1 MTNSC
6 KCFADSCV
14 IGDKAKE
21 REKRIVVCNSPGCQ
35 MQFHAAC
42 IGHSKMSE
50 RELKNMFFV
59 CLKCKAYLEYS
70 AQIAKESFLSELDS
84 RLDSL
89 KNSILRMVDD
99 KIEEKFKEFS
109 SKVQEVNEAC
119 SEETNALKSEVN
131 LLRKQVCSQDAAKR
145 KKNLLIRNFPEKTC
159 IINGKT
165 ISNCSE
171 AAHLIAETLDLE
183 DEAESF
189 KDIRRLGK
197 PRDDGKPRLI
207 MVKSTERTV
216 RLFLS
221 KARQLKQKASPLC
234 KVFLHEDL
242 PVEVNKRLAEFRKR
256 ARDHRTNFP
265 DEDAYVRN
273 KKLYINGSVVDDIK
287 QDF

>member
-1 MTNSC
+1 
-6 KCFADSCV
+6 
-14 IGDKAKE
+14 
-21 REKRIVVCNSPGCQ
+21 

-42 IGHSKMSE
+42 IGHSKMPE
-50 RELKNMFFV
+50 KELKNIFFV

-70 AQIAKESFLSELDS
+70 AQIAQESFLSELDT
-84 RLDSL
+84 RLNSL
-89 KNSILRMVDD
+89 KDSILKMVDA

-109 SKVQEVNEAC
+109 SKVQEVNDFVVEMVDEQKNEISSIVSRISQLHEANTKET
-119 SEETNALKSEVN
+119 EELKSEISH
-131 LLRKQVCSQDAAKR
+131 LRRQVRSQDAAKR
-145 KKNLLIRNFPEKTC
+145 RENLIIRNFPEKACT
-159 IINGKT
+159 INGKS

-183 DEAESF
+183 DEAKSF

-197 PRDDGKPRLI
+197 TRDDGKPRLI

-221 KARQLKQKASPLC
+221 KARQLKKKASPLC

-242 PVEVNKRLAEFRKR
+242 PAEVNKRLAEFRKR
-256 ARDHRTNFP
+256 AHDHRTNFP
-265 DEDAYVRN
+265 EEDAYVRN
-273 KKLYINGSVVDDIK
+273 KKLYINGDVVDEIK